1 MTSGLAGDDEPPG
14 GDPRIEEA
22 MVKSPD
28 WVRHVL
34 GRRLEADPG
43 TRLAYSSAT
52 SHLLSAIVATATGQ
66 STLGYARAKLFE
78 PLGIRTAGAFEPM
91 LSGAVDEATIAAYE
105 RARV

>member
-28 WVRHVL
+28 WVRHIL

-52 SHLLSAIVATATGQ
+52 SHLLSEIVATATGQ
-66 STLGYARAKLFE
+66 LTLGYARAKLFE
-78 PLGIRTAGAFEPM
+78 NWESVPPEP
-91 LSGAVDEATIAAYE
+91 SN
-105 RARV
+105 RC